1 MSSVC
6 IYSGQ
11 MRNLVLVSPTGS
23 GKMNIPLLAT
33 LVLRLKLNNS
43 KGVCIVTQPLT
54 SIMKEKR
61 VNPICEAAVLSMSGD
76 ISTSSIDNE
85 NEATLSCD
93 IARLLSG
100 DYPVL
105 FAHPESFDTKL
116 GQFIL
121 RELQKRGM
129 LLLICIDEFHQ
140 GGEGHWSSFRPEML
154 RGTSH
159 FDKPKVV
166 SRSQSQKLTT

>member
-1 MSSVC
+1 MIMTGLKS
-6 IYSGQ
+6 
-11 MRNLVLVSPTGS
+11 LKVLFRIGP
-23 GKMNIPLLAT
+23 MNCC
-33 LVLRLKLNNS
+33 R
-43 KGVCIVTQPLT
+43 CRE
-54 SIMKEKR
+54 SID
-61 VNPICEAAVLSMSGD
+61 VITN
-76 ISTSSIDNE
+76 SIDNE

-166 SRSQSQKLTT
+166 SRSQNQKLTT